1 MNFIKLRLIQD
12 RKLFT
17 VGSRDFNVRHLLV
30 IGILAASFSISAM
43 VRSQAADYGFQLNE
57 FDPFFNYR
65 ATEYLLNNGVDAYVH
80 WHDTMSWY
88 PEGRDVF
95 TNAQVPLHFTDAV
108 LYKIFGGGM
117 SLYDFTIIF
126 PVVFGSLTTVIVF
139 ALVRVMG
146 GTTAGLFASLFF
158 AISPPII
165 VRGTIGWF
173 KSEPLGLFYG
183 LLGVYLFLSAI
194 KSQNRKIAI
203 AKLFGGAGFLSIGFA
218 SWGGIEFFLIPLGIF
233 VLILPFV
240 RKDHKFLLW
249 AIPLFVAITMAISG
263 GVFARPGPTFVFGE
277 RGFVLIGP
285 TILMAIIIFVQKFSK
300 DQVKLRNSLL
310 VLAACVV
317 IGGAIFASGVLHS
330 ASFRYMNAID
340 PFLTSEDPLVDSVA
354 EHATPTLAQNFTY
367 FSILM
372 LFAGFGIWLIFRKKN
387 DGSNSLPFSIKNEMT
402 IFALILGIVGAYA
415 GSTFS
420 RLELLTASSVIV
432 LASIG
437 LAAMTS
443 EILKKEN
450 KPAVT
455 EPSKES
461 SKKKTLT
468 KKSLVYLGP
477 IPKISFVAVVVA
489 LLLVP
494 LVFPVD
500 ANWISIVK
508 APPTI
513 LNGGSNFA
521 IATTDWPDAM
531 SWLKNNTPPNSV
543 IASWWDYGYW
553 IQTLGN
559 RTTFVDNATVDT
571 NKIAGIAKMFLAS
584 PDDAWK
590 MLRDMHADYVV
601 VYVVGQKFVSNGQ
614 ELYVLG
620 GGGDESK
627 KQWFMRIAGEDE
639 TQFLQSDEFTP
650 TDYFWQNTLLG
661 HMFPFT
667 TVTYYDPTS
676 HSESQTYQSGF
687 TAIYAKNIKYP
698 ENGNGPLKLVY
709 QSSSMNRTDSGVIS
723 GVLIYQVNANYV
735 LGSSIQ
741 QQTNSTQQQANG
753 TQQQTNS
760 TLQQSLLPKITT
772 TNSSSTTTGDTA
784 VITTKYGDITLKLFN
799 SVAPKTVANFEKL
812 ANLGFYD
819 KTVFHRIVP
828 GFVIQGGD
836 PNSINGSEDT
846 WGTGDAGYTI
856 PPEFS
861 DLNFTTYTVGMARGQ
876 DVNSGSS
883 QFFITV
889 GDASFLNG
897 KYTLFGQVISGQ
909 DVVDKIASLPTDSNS
924 RPVNPDDARVI
935 TIRTS
940 TNGTS

>member
-1 MNFIKLRLIQD
+1 MIQD

-17 VGSRDFNVRHLLV
+17 VGNRAFNLRHLLV

-57 FDPFFNYR
+57 FDPYFNFR
-65 ATEYLLNNGVDAYVH
+65 ATEYLLNHGVDAYVH
-80 WHDTMSWY
+80 WHDTLSWY

-95 TNAQVPLHFTDAV
+95 TNAQVPLHFTDAI

-139 ALVRVMG
+139 ALVRVIG
-146 GTTAGLFASLFF
+146 GTTSGLFASLFF

-183 LLGVYLFLSAI
+183 LLGVYLFLSGI
-194 KSQNRKIAI
+194 RTQNRKIAI

-218 SWGGIEFFLIPLGIF
+218 SWGGVEFFLIPLGIF
-233 VLILPFV
+233 VIALPFV
-240 RKDHKFLLW
+240 RKDHNFLLW
-249 AIPLFVAITMAISG
+249 AIPFFVAITMAVSG

-277 RGFVLIGP
+277 RGFVLIGS
-285 TILMAIIIFVQKFSK
+285 TILMVVIIFVQKFSK

-310 VLAACVV
+310 VLAACIV
-317 IGGAIFASGVLHS
+317 IGGAIFASGALHS
-330 ASFRYMNAID
+330 ASFRYLNAVD

-372 LFAGFGIWLIFRKKN
+372 LFAGFGIWLTFRKKSE
-387 DGSNSLPFSIKNEMT
+387 GSNSLPFNIKNEMI

-432 LASIG
+432 LASVG

-455 EPSKES
+455 ESKD
-461 SKKKTLT
+461 SKKKVLT
-468 KKSLVYLGP
+468 KKSLIYMGP
-477 IPKISFVAVVVA
+477 IPKIAFVVVVVA

-494 LVFPVD
+494 TMFPVD
-500 ANWISIVK
+500 ANWISMVK

-521 IATTDWPDAM
+521 IATTDWPDALN
-531 SWLKNNTPPNSV
+531 WLKTNTPPNSV

-553 IQTLGN
+553 IQTLGH

-627 KQWFMRIAGEDE
+627 KQWFIKIAGEDE

-667 TVTYYDPTS
+667 TVTYYDPTT

-709 QSSSMNRTDSGVIS
+709 QSSSLNRTDSGVFS
-723 GVLIYQVNANYV
+723 GVLIYQVNADY
-735 LGSSIQ
+735 SQ
-741 QQTNSTQQQANG
+741 AAYQQQQANS
-753 TQQQTNS
+753 TQSQANN
-760 TLQQSLLPKITT
+760 TLAQVPPVPKVTT

-784 VITTKYGDITLKLFN
+784 VITTKYGDITLRLFN
-799 SVAPKTVANFEKL
+799 NVAPKTVANFEKL
-812 ANLGFYD
+812 AKSGFYD
-819 KTVFHRIVP
+819 QTVFHRIVP

-836 PNSINGSEDT
+836 HNSINGSRDT
-846 WGTGDAGYTI
+846 WGMGDAGYTI

-909 DVVDKIASLPTDSNS
+909 DVVDKIAALPTDSNS
-924 RPVNPDDARVI
+924 QPVNADDARVT
-935 TIRTS
+935 TIKILTNS
-940 TNGTS
+940 TG

>member
-17 VGSRDFNVRHLLV
+17 VGNRAFNLRHLLV

-57 FDPFFNYR
+57 FDPYFNYR

-88 PEGRDVF
+88 PQGRDVF
-95 TNAQVPLHFTDAV
+95 ATAQAPLHFTDAI

-126 PVVFGSLTTVIVF
+126 PVVFGSMTVVIVF
-139 ALVRVMG
+139 ALVRVIG

-183 LLGVYLFLSAI
+183 LLGVYLFLSGI
-194 KSQNRKIAI
+194 KTQNRKIAI
-203 AKLFGGAGFLSIGFA
+203 AKLFGGAGFLSVGFA
-218 SWGGIEFFLIPLGIF
+218 SWGGIEFFLLPLGIF
-233 VLILPFV
+233 VVVLPFI
-240 RKDHKFLLW
+240 RQDHKFLLW
-249 AIPLFVAITMAISG
+249 AIPFFVAVTMAVSG
-263 GVFARPGPTFVFGE
+263 GVFARPGPAFVFGE
-277 RGFVLIGP
+277 RGFALIGP
-285 TILMAIIIFVQKFSK
+285 TILMVIIIFVQKYSK
-300 DQVKLRNSLL
+300 DQVKLRNGLFVLGAL
-310 VLAACVV
+310 VLA
-317 IGGAIFASGVLHS
+317 GGAIFASGVLHS
-330 ASFRYMNAID
+330 PSFRYMNAVD

-372 LFAGFGIWLIFRKKN
+372 LFAGFGIWLILRKK
-387 DGSNSLPFSIKNEMT
+387 GSSNSPVPFDIKNDMI

-437 LAAMTS
+437 LAGITS
-443 EILKKEN
+443 EIFKREN
-450 KPAVT
+450 KPATT
-455 EPSKES
+455 ELSKDS
-461 SKKKTLT
+461 SKRKKDNQT
-468 KKSLVYLGP
+468 KKNSVYIGRV
-477 IPKISFVAVVVA
+477 PKIAFGAVIVA

-494 LVFPVD
+494 TVFPAD
-500 ANWISIVK
+500 ANWISMVK

-521 IATTDWPDAM
+521 IATNDWPDAM
-531 SWLKNNTPPNSV
+531 GWLKNNTPPNSV

-559 RTTFVDNATVDT
+559 RTTFVDNATLDT

-584 PDDAWK
+584 PDVAWK
-590 MLRDMHADYVV
+590 MLQDMHANYVL

-627 KQWFMRIAGEDE
+627 KQWFIKIAGENE
-639 TQFLQSDEFTP
+639 TQFLQDDQFTP

-667 TVTYYDPTS
+667 TVTYYDPTT
-676 HSESQTYQSGF
+676 HSESQTYQGGL
-687 TAIYAKNIKYP
+687 TAIYAKTIKYP
-698 ENGNGPLKLVY
+698 GNGNGPLKLVY
-709 QSSSMNRTDSGVIS
+709 QSSSLNRTDSGVFS
-723 GVLIYQVNANYV
+723 GVLIYQVNPSYIPGTSN
-735 LGSSIQ
+735 S
-741 QQTNSTQQQANG
+741 QTNTNQTSAIQPNATQAPAQP
-753 TQQQTNS
+753 TVTV
-760 TLQQSLLPKITT
+760 
-772 TNSSSTTTGDTA
+772 TNSSSTTYGDTA
-784 VITTKYGDITLKLFN
+784 VISTKFGDITLKLFN
-799 SVAPKTVANFEKL
+799 DVAPRTVDNFEKL
-812 ANLGFYD
+812 ANSGFYNG
-819 KTVFHRIVP
+819 TIFHRIVP

-836 PNSINGSEDT
+836 PNTKTGSRDS
-846 WGTGDAGYTI
+846 WGMGDAGYTI

-861 DLNFTTYTVGMARGQ
+861 DLNFSQYTVGMARGQ

-897 KYTLFGQVISGQ
+897 KYTLFGQVVGGQ
-909 DVVDKIASLPTDSNS
+909 DVVDKIAALDTNS
-924 RPVNPDDARVI
+924 QSQPVNATDA
-935 TIRTS
+935 TIIS
-940 TNGTS
+940 IKASGNGTGK